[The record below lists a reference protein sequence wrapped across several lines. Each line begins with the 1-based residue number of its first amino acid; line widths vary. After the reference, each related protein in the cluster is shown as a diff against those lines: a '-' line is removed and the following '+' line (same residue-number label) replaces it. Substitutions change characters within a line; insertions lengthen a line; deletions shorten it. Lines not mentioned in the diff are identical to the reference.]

1 MNSLLQLL
9 YIVSAI
15 RVSRTCTNSSM
26 TVCLMVNFI
35 WFVKF
40 FAGRMHLMDIIA
52 MRMKDFWSINAIN
65 VEVSPLH
72 VFSVD
77 NLSPTSQS
85 RHRHKRSQTSVN
97 DVL

>member
-9 YIVSAI
+9 YIVSPI
-15 RVSRTCTNSSM
+15 RVSRTCTNSSI

-85 RHRHKRSQTSVN
+85 RHKRSQTSVN

>member
-1 MNSLLQLL
+1 MNSFLQLL

-15 RVSRTCTNSSM
+15 KVSRTCTNSSM

-35 WFVKF
+35 WCVKF
-40 FAGRMHLMDIIA
+40 FAGRMHPMGIIA

-72 VFSVD
+72 VGDKVM
-77 NLSPTSQS
+77 NLT
-85 RHRHKRSQTSVN
+85 V
-97 DVL
+97 

>member
-1 MNSLLQLL
+1 MIHKVSIMNSLLQLL

-35 WFVKF
+35 WCVKF
-40 FAGRMHLMDIIA
+40 FAGRMHPMGIIA

-72 VFSVD
+72 VGDKVMM
-77 NLSPTSQS
+77 
-85 RHRHKRSQTSVN
+85 VA
-97 DVL
+97 V